1 MLHKVE
7 LHSLKRTK
15 QEKKKHDPPK
25 MASREESETYPW
37 ETRMDL
43 GEEIVEKVPGLEK
56 VAVGDEIMIEAL
68 AKVIRKSTQQHQHSG
83 EAEPKKTTT
92 IEIQITE
99 MGMAPKGTYEDAF
112 KERAK
117 QKKS

>member
-7 LHSLKRTK
+7 LHSVRRTK
-15 QEKKKHDPPK
+15 KEKESHNKVDSVPYEKHEDF
-25 MASREESETYPW
+25 PW

-43 GEEIVEKVPGLEK
+43 GEEVVSKVPGLEK
-56 VAVGDEIMIEAL
+56 VDVGDEIMIEAL
-68 AKVIRKSTQQHQHSG
+68 AKVIRKSSNET
-83 EAEPKKTTT
+83 KTAGQTNASKRTT

-117 QKKS
+117 GKKS

>member
-1 MLHKVE
+1 MLHKIE
-7 LHSLKRTK
+7 LHSVKRTK
-15 QEKKKHDPPK
+15 KEKKKHNSGEAVGYDK
-25 MASREESETYPW
+25 HDDYPW

-43 GEEIVEKVPGLEK
+43 GNEVVEKVPGLER
-56 VAVGDEIMIEAL
+56 VAVGEEIMIEAM
-68 AKVIRKSTQQHQHSG
+68 ARVVRKSSNESESVG
-83 EAEPKKTTT
+83 EKASNRTT

-117 QKKS
+117 QKRK